1 VSESDLHRALQ
12 AEEAPDEPQ
21 AEERAW
27 AVVRRA
33 HAEREP
39 TQAAP
44 RRPRPALAL
53 AVAIVLVLVAAAF
66 TPPGRAVGDWLRDR
80 VAGREPSEPALARVP
95 GGGRLLVVSERGA
108 WAVRSDGSKR
118 LLGAYE
124 NASWSPQGLFVVVTR
139 GRRVL
144 ALEPDGDPRW
154 SLTRP
159 DMVAQARWAPSGFRV
174 AYRAGASLRVVAG
187 DGSGDR
193 LLARAI
199 QPVAPAWLPGGRNV
213 LAYVDGDGRVHVAN
227 VDTGR
232 ELWRS
237 PSLQRVRQLE
247 WSGGGRRLLVVAPD
261 RIQLFT
267 RSGRRLPRAI
277 EPPANRVIG
286 RVALA
291 PNRRAFAYTELDREA
306 GRSAVVL
313 VRGVRQRARTLFAG
327 AGSFGELAWSP
338 GGRWLLAT
346 WPSADQWLFL
356 RMPGVGRVVAV
367 SGIGREFDP
376 GAESDSPFPRVTGWC
391 CARASG

>member
-1 VSESDLHRALQ
+1 VRESELRLALQ
-12 AEEAPDEPQ
+12 AQEGPGEPA

-33 HAEREP
+33 HAKREP
-39 TQAAP
+39 VPAA
-44 RRPRPALAL
+44 RRSLLRPALAL
-53 AVAIVLVLVAAAF
+53 AVVLIAVAAAL
-66 TPPGRAVGDWLRDR
+66 TPPGRAVGDWIRDR
-80 VAGREPSEPALARVP
+80 VGGQEPSEPALARVP
-95 GGGRLLVVSERGA
+95 GGGRLLVVSERGV

-193 LLARAI
+193 LLARDI
-199 QPVAPAWLPGGRNV
+199 QPVAPAWLPGRHNVVAYLGGEGRIHLV
-213 LAYVDGDGRVHVAN
+213 N
-227 VDTGR
+227 VDTRR

-237 PSLQRVRQLE
+237 PALARVRQLE
-247 WSGGGRRLLVVAPD
+247 WSRNGRRLLVVAPD
-261 RIQLFT
+261 RIELFT
-267 RSGRRLPRAI
+267 RSGSRLPRAV
-277 EPPANRVIG
+277 EPPPNRVIG
-286 RVALA
+286 RVAPA
-291 PNRRAFAYTELDREA
+291 PNGRAFAYTELDRDA

-313 VRGVRQRARTLFAG
+313 VRGVRQPARTLFAG
-327 AGSFGELAWSP
+327 AGSFVELAWSP

-391 CARASG
+391 CPRASG